1 MEKNKEKFIVKE
13 HKGNREEYA
22 IKKAPSKTWWG
33 KVIVILIVAGT
44 VLIPVVSMIVSLFGG
59 K

>member
-1 MEKNKEKFIVKE
+1 MGKDKFIVKE
-13 HKGNREEYA
+13 RKGSHEEYA

-33 KVIVILIVAGT
+33 KVLLVLIVAGT
-44 VLIPVVSMIVSLFGG
+44 LLLPIVSMIVSLFSG

>member
-1 MEKNKEKFIVKE
+1 MGKDKFIVKE
-13 HKGNREEYA
+13 RKGSHEEYA

-33 KVIVILIVAGT
+33 KILLVLIVAGT
-44 VLIPVVSMIVSLFGG
+44 LLLPIVSMIVSLFGG